1 MKKLI
6 LLFVLVISTISCKQ
20 ETNEKVKV
28 ATQAVTADLKQAA
41 DSAKVKVAKVIDT
54 AKAKS
59 KLKSAIAKGAENVE
73 KGAKKLKES
82 VGK

>member
-1 MKKLI
+1 MKKVI
-6 LLFVLVISTISCKQ
+6 IFSIFLLAFASCKE
-20 ETNEKVKV
+20 ETKEKVKT

-54 AKAKS
+54 AKVKS

-82 VGK
+82 VNK